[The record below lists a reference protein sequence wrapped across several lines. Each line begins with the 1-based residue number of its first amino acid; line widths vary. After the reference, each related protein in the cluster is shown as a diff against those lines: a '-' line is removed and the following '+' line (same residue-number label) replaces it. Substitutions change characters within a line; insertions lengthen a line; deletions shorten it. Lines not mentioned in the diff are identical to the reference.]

1 MKKKSIFIYIL
12 IWCMALCSCGGDD
25 GLPKVKETAIDEDD
39 DNTTATVN
47 DQYTYQLPV
56 IFHVIYNDKNDPL
69 QYVDHSRLTKILDNV
84 NELYKG
90 GIYGESQD
98 INIHFFLAKTDEN
111 GKTLS
116 TPGVEYV
123 KWSGTYPIDP
133 HDFMADQTG
142 ANKKYIWD
150 PNEYINVMVYN
161 FAKSGEDGSTT
172 LGLSHLPYAVKSDT
186 ALKGLETVDR
196 DVITKSM
203 LGYPHSS
210 SINSLYIDYE
220 STRYTKTDKGK
231 NGYTYVSSDIN
242 VTLAHEL
249 GHYLGL
255 HHVYTEKDSKVADE
269 CEDTDCCDDTPSYNR
284 VEYNNFLERYL
295 SDTPSNKLSLKD
307 MCLRT
312 NCEGSTYY
320 SANIMDYSMC
330 YSYKFSAD
338 QKYRMRWVLYNSPL
352 MPGPKQKQKTIQR
365 RDKNKDEILN
375 LPMRIVEDK
384 IRIR

>member
-1 MKKKSIFIYIL
+1 MV
-12 IWCMALCSCGGDD
+12 LCSCGGDD

-69 QYVDHSRLTKILDNV
+69 QYVDHSRLAKILDNV

-172 LGLSHLPYAVKSDT
+172 LGLSHLPYAVKSET

-210 SINSLYIDYE
+210 SINSLYIDHE

-231 NGYTYVSSDIN
+231 SGYTYVSSDIN

-255 HHVYTEKDSKVADE
+255 HHVYTEKDSKVADD